1 MIEAREITY
10 WNVDLLL
17 KLRVRDDQTELVA
30 PNSVTIAQ
38 AHYMPNSWVRGLW
51 AGEDAVGLI
60 AMIDIHPSHP
70 EADEYTPGNTAYLW
84 RLMIAA
90 PHQGRGY
97 GQQSVELA
105 FEQARKW
112 RRPRLCLTVSIGD
125 GNASAF
131 YRRFGLE
138 PTGQVDDGEMVLIGH
153 VPMSR

>member
-1 MIEAREITY
+1 MIEPREITY

-17 KLRVRDDQTELVA
+17 GLRVRDDQTDLVA
-30 PNSVTIAQ
+30 SNSVTIAQ
-38 AHYMPNSWVRGLW
+38 AHYIPNSWIRGLW
-51 AGEDAVGLI
+51 AGGDAVGLI
-60 AMIDIHPSHP
+60 AMIDIHPDHP

-105 FEQARKW
+105 LEQARRW
-112 RRPRLCLTVSIGD
+112 RRPRLSLTVAQGD
-125 GNASAF
+125 GNALAF

-138 PTGQVDDGEMVLIGH
+138 PTGQVDDDEIVLIGP
-153 VPMSR
+153 VPMA